1 MGKNKQSG
9 KGLSNKNKRKYGRGQ
24 KALECVKQSSHN
36 IGSFFVMFYLIL
48 MAVWFPFFLTW
59 GYRQAGTDKSMLFRW
74 LGLGLLISVLPCMLI
89 YWFCQWKSEGKKKFF
104 DNICDSDKFVFAF
117 AFMVFVSYLCS
128 ENRKEA
134 LWGTKG
140 WYIGFVTLM
149 IYIASYLFISRFLE
163 GKLILIPMFAA
174 SSSVSYVLGILNRF
188 SVYPFELTGA
198 NPGFISTLG
207 NINWFCGYWSVFFP
221 MAVGLFYC
229 GYRMRLGYRI
239 FTGAYLALATM
250 AGAVQGSDSA
260 LLVFGAVTLVLF
272 CVSGKGKN
280 QRMAF
285 FETVALMCAS
295 CQFIR
300 IVRVIFPEAMNYDS
314 ACAEILTGGNLTLFV
329 LVAAVACRLVLS
341 RLSKEDNKFVRY
353 FHVEQ
358 FAVLSVLVVVFCV
371 FVGLIIQN
379 TLEPGSIGRL
389 SELSAFTFNN
399 TWGSSRGATWTAGLK
414 VFDDMSFGR
423 KLVGL
428 GPDSFAYGV
437 YKEGSSALAI
447 VKETFGN
454 SRLTNA
460 HNEWITVLVNMGL
473 LGLFAYL
480 GMFFSKAGR
489 FIMKAEKAPFAFAC
503 GLSLVGYMSNN
514 LFSFQQVLNG
524 PFIFI
529 MMGIG
534 EAIIRG
540 KKQEN
545 F

>member
-1 MGKNKQSG
+1 MGKNQQSV
-9 KGLSNKNKRKYGRGQ
+9 KSFSKKNKGKSVRGQ
-24 KALECVKQSSHN
+24 KILEAVRQSSQN
-36 IGSFFVMFYLIL
+36 IGSFFVMLYLVL

-89 YWFCQWKSEGKKKFF
+89 YWFCQWKGQGKKKFF

-117 AFMVFVSYLCS
+117 AFVVLVSYMCS
-128 ENRKEA
+128 ENREEA

-140 WYIGFVTLM
+140 WFIGFVTLM

-188 SVYPFELTGA
+188 SVYPFELEGA

-239 FTGAYLALATM
+239 FTGVYLMLATM

-272 CVSGKGKN
+272 CVSGIGKK

-285 FETVALMCAS
+285 LETIALLCAC
-295 CQFIR
+295 CQLIR
-300 IVRVIFPEAMNYDS
+300 VVRVIFPDAMNYDS
-314 ACAEILTGGNLTLFV
+314 ASADLLTGGNATLFV
-329 LVAAVACRLVLS
+329 LVVVVIYWLILRF
-341 RLSKEDNKFVRY
+341 LSKEDAKFARY
-353 FHVEQ
+353 FNVER
-358 FAVLSVLVVVFCV
+358 FAVLSVLVIVFCI

-379 TLEPGSIGRL
+379 TLNPGSIGRL
-389 SELSAFTFNN
+389 SGISAFTFNN
-399 TWGSSRGATWTAGLK
+399 KWGSSRGATWTAGLK

-428 GPDSFAYGV
+428 GPDCFAYGV
-437 YKEGSSALAI
+437 YKEGSSAIEI

-473 LGLFAYL
+473 LGLFSYM

-489 FIMKAEKAPFAFAC
+489 FIKKAETSPFAFAC

-514 LFSFQQVLNG
+514 LFSFQQVLNS

-540 KKQEN
+540 KKQDY